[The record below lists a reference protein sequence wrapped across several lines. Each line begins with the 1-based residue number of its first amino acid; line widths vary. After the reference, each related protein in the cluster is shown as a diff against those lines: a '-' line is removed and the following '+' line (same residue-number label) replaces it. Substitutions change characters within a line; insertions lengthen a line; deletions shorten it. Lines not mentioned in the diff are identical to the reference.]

1 MIEPSTC
8 DHGHWVSQAF
18 DRIEKREQS
27 TLVRVLNLARESV
40 NSVVD
45 KRWLTARDSDYGA
58 ETGFD
63 QSGEVFFQT
72 FSAQKRVIIIG
83 GVHIAQALVESL
95 DSLDFETIIVDP
107 RTVWANPDRF
117 PNTKIVSAWPEDAL
131 TEIGI
136 DKDTAIVALTHDPK
150 FDDKAISM
158 GLTSSAFY
166 VGALGG
172 TKSAKALS
180 LIHIS
185 EPTRPER
192 IDE

>member
-1 MIEPSTC
+1 M
-8 DHGHWVSQAF
+8 
-18 DRIEKREQS
+18 R
-27 TLVRVLNLARESV
+27 
-40 NSVVD
+40 
-45 KRWLTARDSDYGA
+45 
-58 ETGFD
+58 
-63 QSGEVFFQT
+63 FFQT
-72 FSAQKRVIIIG
+72 FSAQKRVIIIE
-83 GVHIAQALVESL
+83 VHIAQALVESL

-158 GLTSSAFY
+158 GLKSSAFY

-172 TKSAKALS
+172 TKSKARRERL
-180 LIHIS
+180 LADGLTS
-185 EPTRPER
+185 EV
-192 IDE
+192 IDTLKTPIGLYRC